1 MSAKRRAR
9 ILLAKMGLDA
19 HDTGITVVSSY
30 LRDAGMEVI
39 YGGIYN
45 TPDKIAAMV
54 EQEDVD
60 LVGLSFLT
68 REHLSNIKRLQDLL
82 KSKGADIPIVVGGI
96 VPDEDVEK
104 LKGMGV
110 REVFGPGASR
120 ENIVDSI
127 RDIAACHVSVDG

>member
-1 MSAKRRAR
+1 MPTKRKPR

-45 TPDKIAAMV
+45 TPDKIAVIA

-60 LVGLSFLT
+60 LIGLSFLT
-68 REHLSNIKRLQDLL
+68 REHLSNIKRLQDLF
-82 KSKGADIPIVVGGI
+82 KNKGINIPIIIGGI
-96 VPDEDVEK
+96 VPDEDMEK
-104 LKGMGV
+104 LKAMGV
-110 REVFGPGASR
+110 KKVFVPGASR
-120 ENIVDSI
+120 EDIVGSV
-127 RDIAACHVSVDG
+127 RDIVGTPA